1 MLIQILMSTYNGE
14 KYLAEQLDSLLSQT
28 IAEKEGWE
36 MQILIR
42 DDGSGDKTCDILQN
56 YAKKDSRIRYFAS
69 DNKGVIQ
76 SFFDLIDMSEKDAD
90 YLAFCDQDDVWMPE
104 KLERAVTKLT
114 ERGKAANAD
123 KPFAIADKS
132 LANADKPSANA
143 DKPAADMP
151 LLYCG
156 RPLLTDSSL
165 NPIDT
170 VWLGGNLR
178 PSFGN
183 ALVENI
189 CVGCTCVINHALA
202 DLLRLGRPSFTTMHD
217 RWFYLVASCFGEVI
231 YDTKAQIYY
240 RQHGGNAVGMKKNHF
255 QELAQRMQSYRR
267 KRGSNMRQAQAF
279 LDFCTDH
286 SLAIPKPQKILVKD
300 MANMKKYPKARW
312 RLLKNKAIYRQR
324 KGDDLAFKLLI
335 LLGRS

>member
-14 KYLAEQLDSLLSQT
+14 EYLTEQLDSLLSQT
-28 IAEKEGWE
+28 IMEKEGWE
-36 MQILIR
+36 MKILIR
-42 DDGSGDKTCDILQN
+42 DDGSKDRTCDILQD
-56 YAKKDSRIRYFAS
+56 YAKKDSRIRYVACA
-69 DNKGVIQ
+69 NEGVIH
-76 SFFDLIDMSEKDAD
+76 SFFELIDLSEKDAD

-114 ERGKAANAD
+114 ERAKAVSSPAVGSPTVDSLAAD
-123 KPFAIADKS
+123 K
-132 LANADKPSANA
+132 
-143 DKPAADMP
+143 P
-151 LLYCG
+151 LLYCS

-170 VWLGGNLR
+170 VWLGGKLR

-189 CVGCTCVINHALA
+189 CVGCTCVINRALA
-202 DLLRLGRPSFTTMHD
+202 DFLRLGRPSYTTMHD
-217 RWFYLVASCFGEVI
+217 RWFYLVASCFGEVY

-240 RQHGGNAVGMKKNHF
+240 RQHGGNAVGMKKNHI
-255 QELAQRMQSYRR
+255 QEFVQRMQSYRK

-279 LDFCTDH
+279 LDFCKEYD
-286 SLAIPKPQKILVKD
+286 LAIPKSQKKLVKD

-312 RLLKNKAIYRQR
+312 RLLKNKAVYRQR
-324 KGDDLAFKLLI
+324 RGDDLVFKLLI
-335 LLGRS
+335 LLGEG

>member
-14 KYLAEQLDSLLSQT
+14 EYLTEQLDSLLAQT
-28 IAEKEGWE
+28 IAKKEGWE
-36 MQILIR
+36 MEILIR
-42 DDGSGDKTCDILQN
+42 DDGSKDKTCDILQD
-56 YAKKDSRIRYFAS
+56 YAKQDSRIRYTACA
-69 DNKGVIQ
+69 NAGVIN
-76 SFFDLIDMSEKDAD
+76 SFFELIDLSEKDAD

-114 ERGKAANAD
+114 ERGGAAD
-123 KPFAIADKS
+123 K
-132 LANADKPSANA
+132 
-143 DKPAADMP
+143 P

-170 VWLGGNLR
+170 VWLGGKLR

-189 CVGCTCVINHALA
+189 CVGCTCVINRALA

-217 RWFYLVASCFGEVI
+217 RWFYLVASCFGEVL
-231 YDTKAQIYY
+231 YDTKAMICY

-255 QELAQRMQSYRR
+255 QELAQRMQNYQK
-267 KRGSNMRQAQAF
+267 KRGGNMRQAQAF
-279 LDFCTDH
+279 LEFCENHDIT
-286 SLAIPKPQKILVKD
+286 IPKSKKVLVGD
-300 MANMKKYPKARW
+300 LANMKKYPKARL
-312 RLLKNKAIYRQR
+312 RLLKNKAVYRQR
-324 KGDDLAFKLLI
+324 KGDDVAFKLLI
-335 LLGRS
+335 LLGEG

>member
-14 KYLAEQLDSLLSQT
+14 EYLTEQLDSLLSQT
-28 IAEKEGWE
+28 IVEKEGWE

-56 YAKKDSRIRYFAS
+56 YAKKDSRIRYLSS

-123 KPFAIADKS
+123 K
-132 LANADKPSANA
+132 
-143 DKPAADMP
+143 P

>member
-14 KYLAEQLDSLLSQT
+14 KYLTEQLDSLLSQT
-28 IAEKEGWE
+28 IVEKEGWE
-36 MQILIR
+36 MEILIR
-42 DDGSGDKTCDILQN
+42 DDGSEDKTCDILQR
-56 YAKKDSRIRYFAS
+56 YAKKDSRIRYFACE
-69 DNKGVIQ
+69 NKGVIQ
-76 SFFDLIDMSEKDAD
+76 SFFDLIDMSEKNAD
-90 YLAFCDQDDVWMPE
+90 YLAFCDQDDVWMPQ
-104 KLERAVTKLT
+104 KLERAVKKLT
-114 ERGKAANAD
+114 ERGKAAIAD
-123 KPFAIADKS
+123 KPFAIAG
-132 LANADKPSANA
+132 KPFANA

-156 RPLLTDSSL
+156 CPLLTDSSL

-170 VWLGGNLR
+170 VWLSGNLR

-189 CVGCTCVINHALA
+189 CAGCTCVINRALA
-202 DLLRLGRPSFTTMHD
+202 DLLRLGRPSYTTMHD

-255 QELAQRMQSYRR
+255 QELAQRMQSYRK
-267 KRGSNMRQAQAF
+267 KRGSNRRQAQAF
-279 LDFCTDH
+279 LDFCTEHD
-286 SLAIPKPQKILVKD
+286 LAIPKSHKPLVMD

-324 KGDDLAFKLLI
+324 KEDDLAFKLLI